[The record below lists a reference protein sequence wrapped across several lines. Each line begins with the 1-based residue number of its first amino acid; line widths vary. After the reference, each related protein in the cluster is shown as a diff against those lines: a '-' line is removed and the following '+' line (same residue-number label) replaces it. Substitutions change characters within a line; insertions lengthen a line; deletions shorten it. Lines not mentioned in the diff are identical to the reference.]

1 MTQNIIRKGRLM
13 EFDERASRFITSIAA
28 DAWLFR
34 YDILVDL
41 AHVRMLNKQEIIS
54 QKTYNAL
61 KQSLLNINERGYA
74 FLPKDVDDVHVA
86 IETALTD
93 EVGPEQAGWLH
104 LGRSRNDEVAACI
117 RMAVR
122 DELLLLKDA
131 ILALQS
137 TLLERSAENL
147 ATIMPG
153 FTHLQH
159 AQPTTLGHHLLA
171 HYDALERDLARLGNC
186 YDRTNKSPLG
196 AAAFASTGWPVDRD
210 STASALGFD
219 GIIENSMDAV
229 STRDFVIEVLAT
241 ASNFMIT
248 LSRLSEELILWSTS
262 EFGYVEL
269 DDKFASTSS
278 IMPQKK
284 NPDPLEL
291 TRAKTGTVI
300 GALTASLVICKA
312 LPYSYN
318 LDLQEITP
326 HLHEAISDAI
336 DCAWIVQA
344 ILQTLIINR
353 ERLAD
358 MSSVGFTT
366 ATELADTI
374 VRTTSV
380 PFRTAHTIVGE
391 VVRIGNCDFDTI
403 DSVGKKHVGKPLSL
417 LGLTASDVREA
428 LDVSHNIAKR
438 NVKGGPAASE
448 VARMIKARRTR
459 LRSQRRRLSLQ
470 QNALQMVEKALLH
483 HTDV

>member
-1 MTQNIIRKGRLM
+1 MTKNIIRKGRLT
-13 EFDERASRFITSIAA
+13 ESDKRASRFITSIAA

-41 AHVRMLNKQEIIS
+41 AHVKMLNKQAIIS
-54 QKTYNAL
+54 QATYEAL
-61 KQSLLNINERGYA
+61 KKSLLNINERGYT

-93 EVGPEQAGWLH
+93 EVGPAQAGWLH
-104 LGRSRNDEVAACI
+104 LGRSRNDEVATCI

-137 TLLERSAENL
+137 TLLERSADNIF
-147 ATIMPG
+147 TIMPG
-153 FTHLQH
+153 FTHMQH

-171 HYDALERDLARLGNC
+171 HYDSLERDFVRSVNC
-186 YDRTNKSPLG
+186 YKRTNQSPLG
-196 AAAFASTGWPVDRD
+196 AAAFASTGWPIDRD

-241 ASNFMIT
+241 ASNLMIT

-312 LPYSYN
+312 LPFSYN
-318 LDLQEITP
+318 LDLQEVTP
-326 HLHEAISDAI
+326 HLHQAINAAI
-336 DCAWIVQA
+336 DCTRIVQA
-344 ILQTLIINR
+344 VLQTLIIDT

-358 MSSVGFTT
+358 MGSVGFTT

-374 VRTTSV
+374 ARTTGL

-391 VVRIGNCDFDTI
+391 VARNGKCDLDTI
-403 DSVGKKHVGKPLSL
+403 DQVGKKYVGKPLSL
-417 LGLTASDVREA
+417 LGLTASDIREA

-438 NVKGGPAASE
+438 DVKGGPAASE
-448 VARMIKARRTR
+448 VSRMIKARRTH

-470 QNALQMVEKALLH
+470 QDALQMVEKDLLY
-483 HTDV
+483 HTDG